1 MSWLRSLLPRD
12 FRAFIALM
20 ASIGGTMALT
30 GVGVWL
36 VWILWKGGW
45 PERTAELRIEKLGLI
60 AILVLVIMGVTMTS
74 LGLAINRRT
83 LRANIGSSGFEASGG
98 DEPTPQ
104 TIAAA
109 AAGAAAGA
117 TAGAAVAS
125 PPTEEPKP

>member
-1 MSWLRSLLPRD
+1 MTSWLRSLLPRD
-12 FRAFIALM
+12 LRAFIALM

-30 GVGVWL
+30 VVAI
-36 VWILWKGGW
+36 WIVYVLWKGGW
-45 PERTAELRIEKLGLI
+45 PAGTENARIDKIGL
-60 AILVLVIMGVTMTS
+60 ALILVLVIMGVTMTS

-83 LRANIGSSGFEASGG
+83 LKANIGQAGFEASGG

-117 TAGAAVAS
+117 TAAASTA
-125 PPTEEPKP
+125 TESKP